1 MFQFA
6 KVPRVQHWTLPSHLL
21 VADVTTTFFCLY
33 PSGIESLSTWRH
45 RHTGWTFFSRVYG
58 LKRRGSESVK
68 QKAWQ
73 LHRHY
78 INTLS
83 SLRDEDQRLFVSI
96 TTNIA
101 VHPLHIL
108 LPPITRNYSIP
119 IRHIVINFH
128 AKQLHLHFMT
138 IISFIVFYILT
149 FCRMSTHLHCIY
161 TFLFFFTV

>member
-1 MFQFA
+1 MTSSAYRLNIFFA
-6 KVPRVQHWTLPSHLL
+6 SLWSQTPRIGTPSRPL
-21 VADVTTTFFCLY
+21 
-33 PSGIESLSTWRH
+33 
-45 RHTGWTFFSRVYG
+45 
-58 LKRRGSESVK
+58 SVK

-78 INTLS
+78 IDTLS
-83 SLRDEDQRLFVSI
+83 SLRDEDQRLFASI
-96 TTNIA
+96 TTNIT
-101 VHPLHIL
+101 VHPLHTL

-128 AKQLHLHFMT
+128 AKQLHVHLHFMT